1 MHGVLNLTS
10 TRKASTASNSTQS
23 INAICAFSTVLGL
36 PVRHF
41 ATIAS
46 HTSFAYLQ
54 QKSNQKQI
62 NWAAHPAVS
71 NCANNPLIHLPA
83 SASAA
88 FKKAMSASRAFS
100 CTGALESATAF
111 LKKGPDQKRQ
121 AKHYNNFQKSPR
133 SFTFLHSPFPSI
145 DQLDPIKQP

>member
-1 MHGVLNLTS
+1 MSLEKQIIDLTS

-54 QKSNQKQI
+54 RRYNHNGSMV
-62 NWAAHPAVS
+62 VS
-71 NCANNPLIHLPA
+71 NIRINSVNSTIKSKKKQAIHLPA

-88 FKKAMSASRAFS
+88 FKNAMRASRAFS

-111 LKKGPDQKRQ
+111 LKKGPN
-121 AKHYNNFQKSPR
+121 AKTPG
-133 SFTFLHSPFPSI
+133 LG
-145 DQLDPIKQP
+145 